1 MTQTYRTNDVT
12 RWGTGKGS
20 DLGPAEVD
28 INFWDLIQR
37 MATQEARPDPGP
49 TIDHF
54 STSGALFYVHMSD
67 GSVLGPYTLP
77 VATFNDRGEW
87 LPETAYAVMDTF
99 TINGGLYVVL
109 FDHTSDTSFDPGAN
123 DGAGHDYYSLM
134 VQTPGSPIP
143 VGGAVGQV
151 VQKST
156 TTDYT
161 VAWGWKTPFG
171 GVPGNVIIKD
181 SDTQDDVVWGA
192 LDAADVAFTPASGS
206 TLTADNVADA
216 LEEAATMG
224 GGGGGSIAS
233 FDEATAADYWS
244 WVADKALSTDTVWG
258 AAATVT
264 LTDAATI
271 AVNMSTFIN
280 ATVTLGGNRTLG
292 NPSNTKDGQT
302 GVIKIAQDGSGS
314 RTLAYS
320 ANWKFAGGTDPIL
333 TTTASAVDLLFYQ
346 VISSTFIFATLIKDV
361 K

>member
-109 FDHTSDTSFDPGAN
+109 FDHISDTSFDPGAN

-156 TTDYT
+156 TADYT

-171 GVPGNVIIKD
+171 GVPGNVIIKN
-181 SDTQDDVVWGA
+181 SDTQDDVIWGA
-192 LDAADVAFTPASGS
+192 LDAADVAFNPATGS
-206 TLTADNVADA
+206 ALTADNVADA
-216 LEEAATMG
+216 LEQAAELGSGT
-224 GGGGGSIAS
+224 GSIAS

-271 AVNMSTFIN
+271 AVDMSTFIN
-280 ATVTLGGNRTLG
+280 ATVTLAGNRTLG

-346 VISSTFIFATLIKDV
+346 VISSTFIFATLIRDV

>member
-20 DLGPAEVD
+20 DLAPAEVD

-161 VAWGWKTPFG
+161 VAWGWKTPIG
-171 GVPGNVIIKD
+171 GVPGDVLIKN

-192 LDAADVAFTPASGS
+192 
-206 TLTADNVADA
+206 
-216 LEEAATMG
+216 G
-224 GGGGGSIAS
+224 GGG
-233 FDEATAADYWS
+233 FTEATAADYWS
-244 WVADKALSTDTVWG
+244 WVADKALSTDTAWN

-271 AVNMSTFIN
+271 AVDMATFFN
-280 ATVTLGGNRTLG
+280 AAVTLGGNRTLANAING
-292 NPSNTKDGQT
+292 KNGQT
-302 GVIKIAQDGSGS
+302 GVIKIAQDGTGS
-314 RTLAYS
+314 RTLAYDS
-320 ANWKFAGGTDPIL
+320 FWKFAGGTAPVL
-333 TTTASAVDLLFYQ
+333 TTAANAVDLLFYQ
-346 VISSTFIFATLIKDV
+346 VVSSSFVFATLIKDV